1 MQPMDHLERIS
12 SLNDGGSSIY
22 TESHLKVDASKA
34 ALIKLNKYYDIS
46 SELCTIATVLDP
58 RLKLNFYKSDKN
70 SSAED
75 PEEIASYVK
84 SFYDRDYAPSGGS
97 ISKNPPPAKKTSLLS
112 GFYKKST
119 TYDKSEIDVY
129 LSEPVAEDHPKFQV
143 LDYWKIN
150 SD

>member
-84 SFYDRDYAPSGGS
+84 SFYDRDYATSGGS
-97 ISKNPPPAKKTSLLS
+97 ISQNPTPEKRQ
-112 GFYKKST
+112 
-119 TYDKSEIDVY
+119 VY
-129 LSEPVAEDHPKFQV
+129 
-143 LDYWKIN
+143 
-150 SD
+150 